1 MTHITS
7 TEAAARLSSEDK
19 RTLGLS
25 SLGGALEFYD
35 FVIYVFYAK
44 IISELFFPSGLSP
57 FWAML
62 NTYGIF
68 AAGYF
73 FRPLGGVV
81 MAHFGDLIGRKR
93 LFSLSILLMALP
105 TLMIGVMPTFES
117 IGYAAPLLLL
127 LMRVVQ
133 GIAIGGEIPAAWTF
147 VSEHVPARKIG
158 FANGLLTA
166 GLSLGILL
174 GALMSL
180 FISIKF
186 SETQIHDWAWRVP
199 FIAGG
204 IFGLVALYLRS
215 YLKET
220 PVFKAMQARKE
231 LSKEMPVK
239 QVLAEHK
246 TAVVVGMLFTWFL
259 TACVVVLILAMPNL
273 LVGAF
278 GFERADAFKM
288 QSAAIVMQMLGCI
301 LAGLLADRFG
311 AGKVILFG
319 SLAVAI
325 IAGVFYNSL
334 GHVAPSTVFMLYML
348 LGLFSGTVGMV
359 SYSMVKMFPAQ
370 IRFSGISFSYNVAYA
385 IAGGITL
392 PLVQWLSLYSNIG
405 AMYYIWVVC
414 VVSFFTAMLYR
425 AKFEKMDVVASAVST
440 PHNPVQD

>member
-1 MTHITS
+1 MCP
-7 TEAAARLSSEDK
+7 K
-19 RTLGLS
+19 
-25 SLGGALEFYD
+25 
-35 FVIYVFYAK
+35 
-44 IISELFFPSGLSP
+44 
-57 FWAML
+57 
-62 NTYGIF
+62 
-68 AAGYF
+68 
-73 FRPLGGVV
+73 
-81 MAHFGDLIGRKR
+81 
-93 LFSLSILLMALP
+93 
-105 TLMIGVMPTFES
+105 
-117 IGYAAPLLLL
+117 
-127 LMRVVQ
+127 
-133 GIAIGGEIPAAWTF
+133 
-147 VSEHVPARKIG
+147 KIG

-186 SETQIHDWAWRVP
+186 SETEIHDWAWRVP

-246 TAVVVGMLFTWFL
+246 MAVVIGMLFTWFL
-259 TACVVVLILAMPNL
+259 TGCVVVLILAMPNL

-325 IAGVFYNSL
+325 IAGIFYNSL

-370 IRFSGISFSYNVAYA
+370 IRFSGHFIF
-385 IAGGITL
+385 L
-392 PLVQWLSLYSNIG
+392 
-405 AMYYIWVVC
+405 
-414 VVSFFTAMLYR
+414 
-425 AKFEKMDVVASAVST
+425 
-440 PHNPVQD
+440 

>member
-1 MTHITS
+1 MD
-7 TEAAARLSSEDK
+7 APPRLSQADK
-19 RTLGLS
+19 HTLGLS

-44 IISELFFPSGLSP
+44 LISELFFPSTLSP

-105 TLMIGVMPTFES
+105 TLMIGIMPTFES
-117 IGYAAPLLLL
+117 IGYAAPILLL
-127 LMRVVQ
+127 LMRVLQ

-147 VSEHVPARKIG
+147 VSEHVPERRIG
-158 FANGLLTA
+158 IANGVLTA

-180 FISIKF
+180 FISLQF
-186 SETQIHDWAWRVP
+186 SEAEIKDWAWRIP
-199 FIAGG
+199 FILGG
-204 IFGLVALYLRS
+204 IFGFVALYLRS

-220 PVFKAMQARKE
+220 PVFKAMQAKKE
-231 LSKEMPVK
+231 LAKELPVK
-239 QVLAEHK
+239 QVLAKHK
-246 TAVVVGMLFTWFL
+246 TGVVIGMLFTWFL
-259 TACVVVLILAMPNL
+259 TGCVVVLILAMPNL

-288 QSAAIVMQMLGCI
+288 QSAAIVMQMVGCV
-301 LAGLLADRFG
+301 LAGILADRFG
-311 AGKVILFG
+311 AGRVILFG
-319 SLAVAI
+319 SLLVATM
-325 IAGVFYNSL
+325 AGIFYNSL

-348 LGLFSGTVGMV
+348 LGLSSGTVGMV

-370 IRFSGISFSYNVAYA
+370 IRFTGISFSYNLAYA

-405 AMYYIWVVC
+405 AMYYVWTVC
-414 VVSFFTAMLYR
+414 LVTLFTALIYR
-425 AKFEKMDVVASAVST
+425 SKFEKSVV
-440 PHNPVQD
+440 

>member
-1 MTHITS
+1 MD
-7 TEAAARLSSEDK
+7 AAPRLSRADK

-44 IISELFFPSGLSP
+44 LISELFFPSTLSP

-93 LFSLSILLMALP
+93 LFSLSILLMSLP
-105 TLMIGVMPTFES
+105 TLMIGLMPTFES
-117 IGYAAPLLLL
+117 IGYAAPILLL
-127 LMRVVQ
+127 LMRMMQ

-147 VSEHVPARKIG
+147 VSEHVPERRIG
-158 FANGLLTA
+158 IANGVLTA

-180 FISIKF
+180 FISLNF
-186 SETQIHDWAWRVP
+186 SEPEIKDWAWRIP
-199 FIAGG
+199 FILGG
-204 IFGLVALYLRS
+204 VFGFVALYLRS

-220 PVFKAMQARKE
+220 PVFKAMQAKKE
-231 LSKEMPVK
+231 LAKELPVK
-239 QVLAEHK
+239 QVLANHK
-246 TAVVVGMLFTWFL
+246 TATVIGMLFTWFL
-259 TACVVVLILAMPNL
+259 TGCVVVLILAMPNL

-278 GFERADAFKM
+278 GFERSDAFKM
-288 QSAAIVMQMLGCI
+288 QSAAIVMQMIGCI

-311 AGKVILFG
+311 AGKVMLFG
-319 SLAVAI
+319 ALLVAL
-325 IAGVFYNSL
+325 IAGIFYHSL

-348 LGLFSGTVGMV
+348 LGLSSGTVGMV

-405 AMYYIWVVC
+405 ALYYIWTICLVTVLTTF
-414 VVSFFTAMLYR
+414 VYR
-425 AKFEKMDVVASAVST
+425 AKFEK
-440 PHNPVQD
+440 

>member
-1 MTHITS
+1 MD
-7 TEAAARLSSEDK
+7 APPRLSQADK

-44 IISELFFPSGLSP
+44 LISELFFPSTLSP

-105 TLMIGVMPTFES
+105 TLMIGIMPTFES
-117 IGYAAPLLLL
+117 IGYAAPILLL
-127 LMRVVQ
+127 LMRVLQ

-147 VSEHVPARKIG
+147 VSEHVPERRIG
-158 FANGLLTA
+158 IANGVLTA

-180 FISIKF
+180 FISLQF
-186 SETQIHDWAWRVP
+186 SEAEIKDWAWRIP
-199 FIAGG
+199 FILGG
-204 IFGLVALYLRS
+204 IFGFVALYLRS

-220 PVFKAMQARKE
+220 PVFKAMQAKKE
-231 LSKEMPVK
+231 LAKELPVK
-239 QVLAEHK
+239 QVLAKHK
-246 TAVVVGMLFTWFL
+246 TGIVIGMLFTWFL
-259 TACVVVLILAMPNL
+259 TGCVVVLILAMPNL

-278 GFERADAFKM
+278 SFERADAFKM
-288 QSAAIVMQMLGCI
+288 QSAAIVMQMVGCV
-301 LAGLLADRFG
+301 LAGVLADRFG
-311 AGKVILFG
+311 AGRVILFG
-319 SLAVAI
+319 SLLVATM
-325 IAGVFYNSL
+325 AGIFYNSL

-348 LGLFSGTVGMV
+348 LGLSSGTVGMV

-370 IRFSGISFSYNVAYA
+370 IRFTGISFSYNLAYA

-405 AMYYIWVVC
+405 AMYYVWTVC
-414 VVSFFTAMLYR
+414 LVTLFTALIYR
-425 AKFEKMDVVASAVST
+425 SKFEKSVV
-440 PHNPVQD
+440 

>member
-1 MTHITS
+1 MDGHP
-7 TEAAARLSSEDK
+7 RLTRADK

-44 IISELFFPSGLSP
+44 LISELFFPSGLSP

-147 VSEHVPARKIG
+147 VSEHVPERRIG
-158 FANGLLTA
+158 IANGVLTA

-174 GALMSL
+174 GSLMSL
-180 FISIKF
+180 FISLQF
-186 SETQIHDWAWRVP
+186 SETEIKDWAWRIP
-199 FIAGG
+199 FVLGG
-204 IFGLVALYLRS
+204 IFGFVALYLRS

-220 PVFKAMQARKE
+220 PVFKAMQAKKE
-231 LSKEMPVK
+231 LAKDLPVK
-239 QVLAEHK
+239 QVLAQHK
-246 TAVVVGMLFTWFL
+246 TGVVIGMLFTWFL
-259 TACVVVLILAMPNL
+259 TGCVVVLILAMPNL

-288 QSAAIVMQMLGCI
+288 QSAAIVMQMTGCI
-301 LAGLLADRFG
+301 LAGILADRFG
-311 AGKVILFG
+311 AGRVILFG
-319 SLAVAI
+319 SIVVAAMAAI
-325 IAGVFYNSL
+325 FYNSL
-334 GHVAPSTVFMLYML
+334 GQVAPSTVFMLYML
-348 LGLFSGTVGMV
+348 LGLSSGTVGMV

-370 IRFSGISFSYNVAYA
+370 IRFTGISFSYNLAYA

-405 AMYYIWVVC
+405 AMYYVWTVC
-414 VVSFFTAMLYR
+414 LVTLFIAFVYTS
-425 AKFEKMDVVASAVST
+425 KFEKVPEPVKVVT
-440 PHNPVQD
+440 E

>member
-1 MTHITS
+1 MDATP
-7 TEAAARLSSEDK
+7 RLTKEDK

-44 IISELFFPSGLSP
+44 IISELFFPVGLSP

-81 MAHFGDLIGRKR
+81 MAHFGDLVGRKR

-147 VSEHVPARKIG
+147 VSEHVPAQKIG

-180 FISIKF
+180 FISLQF
-186 SETQIHDWAWRVP
+186 SEATIHAWAWRIP
-199 FIAGG
+199 FIVGG
-204 IFGLVALYLRS
+204 VFGLVALYLRS

-220 PVFKAMQARKE
+220 PVFKAMQARKQ
-231 LSKEMPVK
+231 LSTDMPVK
-239 QVLAEHK
+239 QVLAQHK
-246 TAVVVGMLFTWFL
+246 TAVGIGMLLTWFL

-273 LVGAF
+273 LTTRF
-278 GFERADAFKM
+278 GFARSDAFQM
-288 QSAAIVMQMLGCI
+288 QSAAIIMQMLGCI
-301 LAGLLADRFG
+301 IAGTLADRFG
-311 AGKVILFG
+311 AAKILILG
-319 SLAVAI
+319 AAAVAA
-325 IAGVFYNSL
+325 IASIFYHSL
-334 GHVAPSTVFMLYML
+334 GLISSDGIFALYML
-348 LGLFSGTVGMV
+348 LGLFSGTVGVV
-359 SYSMVKMFPAQ
+359 SYSMVKMFPAP

-385 IAGGITL
+385 IAGGMTL

-405 AMYYIWVVC
+405 AMYYIWLVC
-414 VVSFFTAMLYR
+414 LVCIFTALLYR
-425 AKFEKMDVVASAVST
+425 SRFET
-440 PHNPVQD
+440 PR

>member
-1 MTHITS
+1 MD
-7 TEAAARLSSEDK
+7 APPRLSQADK

-44 IISELFFPSGLSP
+44 LISELFFPSTLSP

-117 IGYAAPLLLL
+117 IGYAAPILLL
-127 LMRVVQ
+127 LMRVLQ

-147 VSEHVPARKIG
+147 VSEHVPERRIG
-158 FANGLLTA
+158 IANGVLTA

-180 FISIKF
+180 FISLQF
-186 SETQIHDWAWRVP
+186 SEAEIKDWAWRIP
-199 FIAGG
+199 FILGG
-204 IFGLVALYLRS
+204 IFGFVALYLRS

-220 PVFKAMQARKE
+220 PVFKAMQAKKE
-231 LSKEMPVK
+231 LAKELPVK
-239 QVLAEHK
+239 QVLAKHK
-246 TAVVVGMLFTWFL
+246 TGVVIGMLFTWFL
-259 TACVVVLILAMPNL
+259 TGCVVVLILAMPNL

-278 GFERADAFKM
+278 GFERANAFKM
-288 QSAAIVMQMLGCI
+288 QSAAIVMQMVGCV
-301 LAGLLADRFG
+301 LAGVLADRFG
-311 AGKVILFG
+311 AGRVILFG
-319 SLAVAI
+319 SLLVATM
-325 IAGVFYNSL
+325 AGIFYNSL
-334 GHVAPSTVFMLYML
+334 GHVVPSTVFMLYML
-348 LGLFSGTVGMV
+348 LGLSSGTVGMV

-370 IRFSGISFSYNVAYA
+370 IRFTGISFSYNLAYA

-405 AMYYIWVVC
+405 AMYYVWTVC
-414 VVSFFTAMLYR
+414 LVTLFTALIYR
-425 AKFEKMDVVASAVST
+425 SKFEKSVV
-440 PHNPVQD
+440 

>member
-1 MTHITS
+1 M
-7 TEAAARLSSEDK
+7 EATTGLSREDK

-44 IISELFFPSGLSP
+44 IISELFFPTGLSP

-81 MAHFGDLIGRKR
+81 MAHFGDLVGRKR

-127 LMRVVQ
+127 LMRIVQ

-147 VSEHVPARKIG
+147 VSEHVPEQKIG

-180 FISIKF
+180 FISLQF
-186 SETQIHDWAWRVP
+186 SSAEIHAWAWRIP
-199 FIAGG
+199 FILGG
-204 IFGLVALYLRS
+204 IFGLIALYLRS

-220 PVFKAMQARKE
+220 PVFQAMQARKQ
-231 LSKEMPVK
+231 LSKDMPVK
-239 QVLAEHK
+239 QVLAQHK
-246 TAVVVGMLFTWFL
+246 TAVFIGMIFTWFL
-259 TACVVVLILAMPNL
+259 TGCVVVLILAMPNL
-273 LVGAF
+273 LTGAF

-288 QSAAIVMQMLGCI
+288 QSAAILMQMLGCI
-301 LAGLLADRFG
+301 LAGLMADRFG
-311 AGKVILFG
+311 AGKVMLLG
-319 SLAVAI
+319 SVAVALVASI
-325 IAGVFYNSL
+325 FYNSL
-334 GHVAPSTVFMLYML
+334 GQVASSTTFILYML
-348 LGLFSGTVGMV
+348 LGLCSGTVGMV
-359 SYSMVKMFPAQ
+359 SYSMVKMFPAH

-405 AMYYIWVVC
+405 ALYYIWVVC
-414 VVSFFTAMLYR
+414 LVSFLTALFYKT
-425 AKFEKMDVVASAVST
+425 KFEHPQMSVGKNLKQKIM
-440 PHNPVQD
+440 

>member
-1 MTHITS
+1 M
-7 TEAAARLSSEDK
+7 EAQPRLSREDK

-93 LFSLSILLMALP
+93 LFTLSILLMALP
-105 TLMIGVMPTFES
+105 TLLIGIMPTFES

-147 VSEHVPARKIG
+147 VSEHVPEKRIG
-158 FANGLLTA
+158 LANGLLTA

-174 GALMSL
+174 GSLMSL
-180 FISIKF
+180 FISLKYSQAEILA
-186 SETQIHDWAWRVP
+186 WAWRIP
-199 FIAGG
+199 FILGG
-204 IFGLVALYLRS
+204 IFGFVALYLRS
-215 YLKET
+215 YLQET

-231 LSKEMPVK
+231 LSKDIPVK
-239 QVLAEHK
+239 RVLVEHK
-246 TAVVVGMLFTWFL
+246 TAVIIGMLFTWFL
-259 TACVVVLILAMPNL
+259 TGCIVVLILAMPNL
-273 LVGAF
+273 LTGTF

-288 QSAAIVMQMLGCI
+288 QSSAILMQMMGCI
-301 LAGLLADRFG
+301 VAGLLADKFG
-311 AGKVILFG
+311 GAKVILMG
-319 SLAVAI
+319 SILVAI
-325 IAGVFYNSL
+325 IAGMFYQGL
-334 GHVAPSTVFMLYML
+334 GQYAPSTLFVLYML
-348 LGLFSGTVGMV
+348 LGLCSGTVGMV
-359 SYSMVKMFPAQ
+359 SFTMVKMFPAN

-392 PLVQWLSLYSNIG
+392 PLVQWLTQYSNIG
-405 AMYYIWVVC
+405 ALYYVWVVC
-414 VVSFFTAMLYR
+414 LVTLFTAVLYQQ
-425 AKFEKMDVVASAVST
+425 KFEKKMYL
-440 PHNPVQD
+440 N

>member
-1 MTHITS
+1 MD
-7 TEAAARLSSEDK
+7 APPRLSQADK

-44 IISELFFPSGLSP
+44 LISELFFPSTLSP

-117 IGYAAPLLLL
+117 IGYAAPILLL
-127 LMRVVQ
+127 LMRVLQ

-147 VSEHVPARKIG
+147 VSEHVPERRIG
-158 FANGLLTA
+158 IANGVLTA

-180 FISIKF
+180 FISLQF
-186 SETQIHDWAWRVP
+186 SEAEIKDWAWRIP
-199 FIAGG
+199 FILGG
-204 IFGLVALYLRS
+204 IFGFVALYLRS

-220 PVFKAMQARKE
+220 PVFKAMQAKTELAKE
-231 LSKEMPVK
+231 LPVK
-239 QVLAEHK
+239 QVLAKHK
-246 TAVVVGMLFTWFL
+246 TGVVIGMLFTWFL
-259 TACVVVLILAMPNL
+259 TGCVVVLILAMPNL

-288 QSAAIVMQMLGCI
+288 QSAAIVMQMVGCV
-301 LAGLLADRFG
+301 LAGVLADRFG
-311 AGKVILFG
+311 AGRVILFG
-319 SLAVAI
+319 SLLVATM
-325 IAGVFYNSL
+325 AGIFYNSL
-334 GHVAPSTVFMLYML
+334 GDVAPSTVFMLYML
-348 LGLFSGTVGMV
+348 LGLSSGTVGMV

-370 IRFSGISFSYNVAYA
+370 IRFTGISFSYNLAYA

-405 AMYYIWVVC
+405 AMYYVWTVC
-414 VVSFFTAMLYR
+414 LVTLFTALIYR
-425 AKFEKMDVVASAVST
+425 SKFEKSVV
-440 PHNPVQD
+440 

>member
-1 MTHITS
+1 MD
-7 TEAAARLSSEDK
+7 APPRLSQADK

-44 IISELFFPSGLSP
+44 LISELFFPSTLSP

-117 IGYAAPLLLL
+117 IGYAAPILLL
-127 LMRVVQ
+127 LMRVLQ

-147 VSEHVPARKIG
+147 VSEHVPERRIG
-158 FANGLLTA
+158 IANGVLTA

-180 FISIKF
+180 FISLQF
-186 SETQIHDWAWRVP
+186 SEAEIKDWAWRIP
-199 FIAGG
+199 FILGG
-204 IFGLVALYLRS
+204 IFGFVALYLRS

-220 PVFKAMQARKE
+220 PVFKAMQAKKE
-231 LSKEMPVK
+231 LAKELPVK
-239 QVLAEHK
+239 QVLAKHK
-246 TAVVVGMLFTWFL
+246 TGVVIGMLFTWFL
-259 TACVVVLILAMPNL
+259 TGCVVVLILAMPNL

-278 GFERADAFKM
+278 GFERANAFKM
-288 QSAAIVMQMLGCI
+288 QSAAIVMQMVGCV
-301 LAGLLADRFG
+301 LAGILADRFG
-311 AGKVILFG
+311 AGRVILFG
-319 SLAVAI
+319 SLLVATM
-325 IAGVFYNSL
+325 AGIFYNSL

-348 LGLFSGTVGMV
+348 LGLSSGTVGMV
-359 SYSMVKMFPAQ
+359 SYSMVRMFPAQ
-370 IRFSGISFSYNVAYA
+370 IRFTGISFSYNLAYA

-405 AMYYIWVVC
+405 AMYYVWTVC
-414 VVSFFTAMLYR
+414 LVTLFTALIYR
-425 AKFEKMDVVASAVST
+425 SKFEKSVV
-440 PHNPVQD
+440 

>member
-1 MTHITS
+1 MVAHS
-7 TEAAARLSSEDK
+7 TLTRADK

-44 IISELFFPSGLSP
+44 LISELFFPSTLSP

-105 TLMIGVMPTFES
+105 TLMIGIMPTFES

-127 LMRVVQ
+127 LMRVMQ

-147 VSEHVPARKIG
+147 VSEHVPERRIG
-158 FANGLLTA
+158 IANGVLTA

-180 FISIKF
+180 FISLQF
-186 SETQIHDWAWRVP
+186 SETEIKQWAWRIP
-199 FIAGG
+199 FILGG
-204 IFGLVALYLRS
+204 IFGFVALYLRS

-220 PVFKAMQARKE
+220 PVFQAMQAKKE
-231 LSKEMPVK
+231 LAKELPVK
-239 QVLAEHK
+239 QVLAQHK
-246 TAVVVGMLFTWFL
+246 TGVVLGMLFTWFL
-259 TACVVVLILAMPNL
+259 TGCVVVLILAMPNL
-273 LVGAF
+273 LVAGF

-301 LAGLLADRFG
+301 LAGMLVDRFG
-311 AGKVILFG
+311 AGKIMLLGALFVALMAG
-319 SLAVAI
+319 IFYHSLE
-325 IAGVFYNSL
+325 
-334 GHVAPSTVFMLYML
+334 HVEASTVFMLYML
-348 LGLFSGTVGMV
+348 LGLSSGTVGIV

-370 IRFSGISFSYNVAYA
+370 IRFSGISFSYNLAYA

-405 AMYYIWVVC
+405 AMYYIWAICLVTLLSAVI
-414 VVSFFTAMLYR
+414 YQR
-425 AKFEKMDVVASAVST
+425 KFEKIG
-440 PHNPVQD
+440 

>member
-1 MTHITS
+1 MHTHP
-7 TEAAARLSSEDK
+7 RLTRADK

-44 IISELFFPSGLSP
+44 LISELFFPSTLSP

-105 TLMIGVMPTFES
+105 TLMIGIMPTFDS

-127 LMRVVQ
+127 LMRVIQ

-147 VSEHVPARKIG
+147 VSEHVPERRIG
-158 FANGLLTA
+158 LANGVLTA

-180 FISIKF
+180 FISLQFSASEIK
-186 SETQIHDWAWRVP
+186 EWAWRIP
-199 FIAGG
+199 FILGG
-204 IFGLVALYLRS
+204 IFGFVALYLRS

-220 PVFKAMQARKE
+220 PVFKAMQAKKQ
-231 LSKEMPVK
+231 LAQDMPVK
-239 QVLAEHK
+239 QVLAHHK
-246 TAVVVGMLFTWFL
+246 TAVVMGMLFTWFL
-259 TACVVVLILAMPNL
+259 TGCVVVLILAMPNL
-273 LVGAF
+273 LVGSF

-288 QSAAIVMQMLGCI
+288 QSAAILMQMLGCVI
-301 LAGLLADRFG
+301 AGLLADRFG

-319 SLAVAI
+319 SICVAA
-325 IAGVFYNSL
+325 IAGLFYHSL
-334 GHVAPSTVFMLYML
+334 GQVETATVFMLYML
-348 LGLFSGTVGMV
+348 LGLSSGTVGMV

-370 IRFSGISFSYNVAYA
+370 IRFSGISFSYNLAYA
-385 IAGGITL
+385 IAGGMTL
-392 PLVQWLSLYSNIG
+392 PLVQWLSLYSTIG
-405 AMYYIWVVC
+405 ALYYIWTICLVT
-414 VVSFFTAMLYR
+414 FFTAIAYR
-425 AKFEKMDVVASAVST
+425 AKYEKQPIQIKTQRASK
-440 PHNPVQD
+440 